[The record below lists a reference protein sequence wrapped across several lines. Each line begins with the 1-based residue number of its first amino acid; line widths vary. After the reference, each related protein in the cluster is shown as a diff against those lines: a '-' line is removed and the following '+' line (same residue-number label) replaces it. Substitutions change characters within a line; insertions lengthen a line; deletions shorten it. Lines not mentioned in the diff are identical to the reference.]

1 MAKKTTTNETLQG
14 EFFSTAWA
22 SDDDPLYK
30 QGWKI
35 SANRLYR
42 PRQTGLGVTPE
53 SGTSRSEEKHMAELR
68 KAGDTVFAEASNA
81 IRQAQ
86 QSPPLR
92 ANIDGNEEED
102 ELPKGQESA
111 TKPEDPHGS

>member
-1 MAKKTTTNETLQG
+1 M
-14 EFFSTAWA
+14 
-22 SDDDPLYK
+22 DPEMK
-30 QGWKI
+30 EMTRI
-35 SANRLYR
+35 
-42 PRQTGLGVTPE
+42 
-53 SGTSRSEEKHMAELR
+53 
-68 KAGDTVFAEASNA
+68 VFEEASNA

-102 ELPKGQESA
+102 ELPQSQQSA